1 LCDRKV
7 FQNVQFFLQNKA
19 EALLLSTCLI
29 YRHFKSWLKSF
40 FRSKYLHENITSCQ
54 WNYYAIF
61 FPTLEENQIVI
72 EMNRNS
78 QLHNKKSTESTFNF
92 FFVCHNT
99 TEPKKKI
106 LAYLFFLLF
115 APTLIPEAF
124 QIKTVCSKKII
135 TKVLKKLS
143 VNDQNYFLLISH
155 TLERNKPSHSNQF
168 YCKKN
173 YYCIEKKIKIL
184 PFLQWIVIKCAK
196 PLHPKLPTLC
206 PPNVFCCSSTKNS
219 SIQ

>member
-1 LCDRKV
+1 MWSKWTEILSYTTKNQ
-7 FQNVQFFLQNKA
+7 QNRPLIFFLFATTPQN
-19 EALLLSTCLI
+19 L
-29 YRHFKSWLKSF
+29 
-40 FRSKYLHENITSCQ
+40 
-54 WNYYAIF
+54 
-61 FPTLEENQIVI
+61 
-72 EMNRNS
+72 
-78 QLHNKKSTESTFNF
+78 
-92 FFVCHNT
+92 
-99 TEPKKKI
+99 KKKI

-196 PLHPKLPTLC
+196 PLHPNPLPSQCFLLFKKKLLQHSVGC
-206 PPNVFCCSSTKNS
+206 PLF
-219 SIQ
+219 SIIHGMTVRQLTSIFG

>member
-1 LCDRKV
+1 M
-7 FQNVQFFLQNKA
+7 
-19 EALLLSTCLI
+19 
-29 YRHFKSWLKSF
+29 
-40 FRSKYLHENITSCQ
+40 
-54 WNYYAIF
+54 
-61 FPTLEENQIVI
+61 I

-92 FFVCHNT
+92 FVCHNT
-99 TEPKKKI
+99 TEPKKD
-106 LAYLFFLLF
+106 LGLPFFLLF

-168 YCKKN
+168 YCKK
-173 YYCIEKKIKIL
+173 KL
-184 PFLQWIVIKCAK
+184 L
-196 PLHPKLPTLC
+196 LH
-206 PPNVFCCSSTKNS
+206 
-219 SIQ
+219 